1 MVSGHMIQERLR
13 AGDLRGACQNE
24 QQREKA
30 AADNRDDSDGHGPLL
45 RPLLDKFAL
54 RYQLISENQMIF
66 VTQEKIPL
74 PRLNRE
80 ESQARTRSLL
90 IEAARN
96 EIVNKGFAQAS
107 VRDIAD
113 AAGFSQDAFYSNFPD
128 KEAILLELVQ
138 RHQSEERAKIEAA
151 LSHAHGD
158 PAKTMAGIE
167 KWAATINADP
177 GFAVLAIE
185 LQLQALRSPS
195 FAQGY
200 NDLNRKHRRALGVL
214 VTKLFE
220 LVGRKLPADPV
231 EIATGF
237 IALGRGMALVSKD
250 GETSR
255 SGRIIVTFLKA
266 LIGSAPIETNRK

>member
-1 MVSGHMIQERLR
+1 
-13 AGDLRGACQNE
+13 
-24 QQREKA
+24 
-30 AADNRDDSDGHGPLL
+30 LL
-45 RPLLDKFAL
+45 SKN
-54 RYQLISENQMIF
+54 QSISVIEENCP
-66 VTQEKIPL
+66 V

-80 ESQARTRSLL
+80 ESQARTRNLL
-90 IEAARN
+90 IEAARR
-96 EIVNKGFAQAS
+96 EIVKKGFAPAS

-113 AAGFSQDAFYSNFPD
+113 AAGFSQGAFYSNFPD

-151 LSHAHGD
+151 LSHAGGD
-158 PAKTMAGIE
+158 AAKAMAGIE
-167 KWAATINADP
+167 KWAATINSDP
-177 GFAVLAIE
+177 DLAVLAIE

-200 NDLNRKHRRALGVL
+200 NDLNRKHRRALGTL

-220 LVGRKLPADPV
+220 LLGRKAPADPV
-231 EIATGF
+231 EIATGL

-266 LIGSAPIETNRK
+266 LIGSAPMEGNSR